1 VNGRASSSVGR
12 AASLKVPACCPQRV
26 CPPVCAPR
34 TRRLRHMAMFIPA
47 AWTLNGKLL
56 AAVALVAV
64 IQQFWIYLAH
74 RLSRKREELFRIIT
88 ENAADMIALVN
99 VKGRRLYNSPAYH
112 KILGY
117 SAAELA
123 QTPVFEQ
130 IHPDDR
136 CKVLEAAREA
146 RLTGIGKSLGISLVS
161 QERLPADSRVNRQH
175 HPQ

>member
-1 VNGRASSSVGR
+1 
-12 AASLKVPACCPQRV
+12 
-26 CPPVCAPR
+26 
-34 TRRLRHMAMFIPA
+34 MFIPA